1 MRISPTMMV
10 NNMMK
15 VRRVMRLKFPIH
27 IYIENIMDM
36 KYLMICLG
44 VNLLIYGESKTKVEA
59 LIYPCGLFNF
69 CEGKLHGTWKG
80 DFFRIYSL
88 IYSLTRHNW
97 KYIPKGLYYKDK
109 YNLDDYNTV
118 ENVVIIIYSVFT
130 ENEVDKILDQ
140 FWHNHDNSYTNQ

>member
-1 MRISPTMMV
+1 
-10 NNMMK
+10 
-15 VRRVMRLKFPIH
+15 
-27 IYIENIMDM
+27 MDM

-44 VNLLIYGESKTKVEA
+44 VILLIYGEIKTKVEA
-59 LIYPCGLFNF
+59 LIYPCGVFNV

-80 DFFRIYSL
+80 DFFAW
-88 IYSLTRHNW
+88 HNW

-118 ENVVIIIYSVFT
+118 ENVVISIYSLFT
-130 ENEVDKILDQ
+130 ENEVDKIIDQ